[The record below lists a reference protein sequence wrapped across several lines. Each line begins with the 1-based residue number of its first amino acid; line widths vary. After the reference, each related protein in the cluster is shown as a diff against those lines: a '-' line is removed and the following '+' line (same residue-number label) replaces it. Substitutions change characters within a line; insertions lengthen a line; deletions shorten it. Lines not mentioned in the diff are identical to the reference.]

1 MVKIYRDLWPADGG
15 ARGTAATADA
25 GRRPPATAAMADGG
39 GLELSPDQTA
49 ISMEEF
55 PMSAAGQPEPQR
67 PQPIRASD
75 QDRDAVVQQL
85 QQAFAE
91 RRLDDDEFDD
101 RMRAALTARTS
112 TELDRLTSDLPA
124 AMPGGSVVPA
134 AAGVRP
140 GRWAVAY
147 KNSVRRGGRWR
158 VPERFT
164 SVVYK
169 GGGWLDL
176 RAAELTA
183 PVTSVVAIAY
193 KSRIDILVPPGVRV
207 EMDGFGVSKG
217 WSAEEETELRLPH
230 DAPTVHVRGIAYKG
244 TIETRTKPTER

>member
-1 MVKIYRDLWPADGG
+1 
-15 ARGTAATADA
+15 
-25 GRRPPATAAMADGG
+25 
-39 GLELSPDQTA
+39 
-49 ISMEEF
+49 
-55 PMSAAGQPEPQR
+55 MSATDEPEAR
-67 PQPIRASD
+67 PSPEIRASD
-75 QDRDAVVQQL
+75 QDRDAVAQRL

-91 RRLDDDEFDD
+91 HRLDDDEFDE

-112 TELDRLTSDLPA
+112 ADLDTLTGDLPA
-124 AMPGGSVVPA
+124 AEPRSSATPA
-134 AAGVRP
+134 IAGTTP
-140 GRWAVAY
+140 GRWAMAY
-147 KNSVRRGGRWR
+147 KNSIRRGGRWR

-183 PVTSVVAIAY
+183 PVTTVVAVAY

-217 WSAEEETELRLPH
+217 WSAEEETEIRLPH

-244 TIETRTKPTER
+244 TIEARTKPRER

>member
-1 MVKIYRDLWPADGG
+1 
-15 ARGTAATADA
+15 
-25 GRRPPATAAMADGG
+25 
-39 GLELSPDQTA
+39 LSPEGITIRPDD
-49 ISMEEF
+49 
-55 PMSAAGQPEPQR
+55 EPGG
-67 PQPIRASD
+67 PAVIRASD
-75 QDRDAVVQQL
+75 QDRDAVVQRL

-91 RRLDDDEFDD
+91 RRVDDDEFDE

-112 TELDRLTSDLPA
+112 ADLDRLTGDLPA
-124 AMPGGSVVPA
+124 AAPR
-134 AAGVRP
+134 AAGSAVGGATP

-147 KNSVRRGGRWR
+147 KNSIRRGGRWR

-183 PVTSVVAIAY
+183 PVTTVVAVAY

-217 WSAEEETELRLPH
+217 WSAEEETEIRLPH

-244 TIETRTKPTER
+244 TIETSTKPRER

>member
-1 MVKIYRDLWPADGG
+1 MSPEEIPVSPNGDPEPE
-15 ARGTAATADA
+15 
-25 GRRPPATAAMADGG
+25 RPPA
-39 GLELSPDQTA
+39 
-49 ISMEEF
+49 
-55 PMSAAGQPEPQR
+55 
-67 PQPIRASD
+67 IRASD
-75 QDRDAVVQQL
+75 QDRDAVVQRL

-91 RRLDDDEFDD
+91 RRLDDDEFDE

-112 TELDRLTSDLPA
+112 ADLDRLTGDLPA
-124 AMPGGSVVPA
+124 AAPR
-134 AAGVRP
+134 AAGPAVGGATP

-147 KNSVRRGGRWR
+147 KNSIRRGGRWR

-183 PVTSVVAIAY
+183 PVTTVVAVAY

-217 WSAEEETELRLPH
+217 WSAEEETEIRLPH
-230 DAPTVHVRGIAYKG
+230 DAPTVRVRGIAYKG
-244 TIETRTKPTER
+244 TIETRTKPQER